1 MVFPLLIAGIAQGIK
16 LQHANVALADVNA
29 SALMFFRI
37 STTGQLVLLLGALLF
52 ALNIFV
58 MTIQWKIALLK
69 TALAAIKAPLPV
81 SEVKA

>member
-1 MVFPLLIAGIAQGIK
+1 
-16 LQHANVALADVNA
+16 LQDANISLADVNT
-29 SALMFFRI
+29 SALMFLRV
-37 STTGQLVLLLGALLF
+37 STTGQLLLLLGALLF

-69 TALAAIKAPLPV
+69 TAFAAITAPLPV